1 MKRTI
6 FLLIAAIFAL
16 SAVSA
21 PKIASAAP
29 QVVTS
34 GDSLFVIADGDTMA
48 VLSSSGIK
56 AALGDT
62 VWDAVSA
69 LTIEE
74 TSDEYDLAR
83 LENEKQMDE
92 LIAMTVANVVT
103 VISVSLVVI
112 VFIVLLFFY
121 LRRRA
126 KYRVIQRAIDAN
138 YQLPQG
144 IFGGNTYV
152 NNYPQPASQPA
163 ASQPAPQSAEAGSTP
178 PPLPGEQPAD
188 NPMSHL
194 AATGNGKIDWN
205 QMRGSFTL
213 IASCF
218 GVMLFFLILGVR
230 EMAAIML
237 IPILI
242 GAARVFISYQS
253 QRQR

>member
-1 MKRTI
+1 MKRT
-6 FLLIAAIFAL
+6 FLFLIAAIFAL

-21 PKIASAAP
+21 PKVSSVAP

-34 GDSLFVIADGDTMA
+34 GDSLLVIADGDTLA
-48 VLSSSGIK
+48 TLSSNGIK

-69 LTIEE
+69 LTVEE
-74 TSDEYDLAR
+74 TSDEYDLAQ
-83 LENEKQMDE
+83 LQNEQQMAE
-92 LIAMTVANVVT
+92 LTAMTVSNVVT
-103 VISVSLVVI
+103 VISVCLVVI
-112 VFIVLLFFY
+112 VFLVLLFFY

-144 IFGGNTYV
+144 IFGGTTYV
-152 NNYPQPASQPA
+152 NNYPQQAPQP
-163 ASQPAPQSAEAGSTP
+163 SPQSAETGSTP
-178 PPLPGEQPAD
+178 PPLPGEQPAG
-188 NPMSHL
+188 NPMSHF
-194 AATGNGKIDWN
+194 ATTGNGKIDWN